1 MSNAVEAAP
10 TASAVDHPIHYN
22 SHKSGVEA
30 IDVIEFL
37 TGNMFNTVKYIWRA
51 NHKGKP
57 VEDIEKAL
65 WYAKRELV
73 RVVTELATVPQHV
86 YELADRYVTHEED
99 KLRASIVYVAVDA
112 HRDLSTYK
120 ENVRRTVELLDELLE
135 RTKTSELAK

>member
-1 MSNAVEAAP
+1 MSNAVETAV
-10 TASAVDHPIHYN
+10 TASAVDHPVHYN